1 MTIIDS
7 LFLELGI
14 DTSKFS
20 KDQQKALGKIKQFEG
35 QIKSAADKS
44 RGRIKTV
51 GEAFRDLASDSRLGS
66 SADHF
71 EGLADKIKKLGM
83 SMSVSGGA
91 GAPLGLM
98 ARGLGALLS
107 PAALGAAAIGLVGGE
122 VWDFNKKMTATNATI
137 YRNAQLSNMAGKNMW
152 AWGEAAKTVGGT
164 PEEMQAGIS
173 GLQTTVAGMM
183 IGVGNAS
190 SQLTGLARLS
200 MYGAKWNPQKGVD
213 IESLFAATYK
223 MGKSQGWA
231 KTWALVSGY
240 GLENQTEFN
249 LAMRG
254 PAGFADYQKAQSS
267 APKSIESILE
277 ESINAQ
283 AKLGERQ
290 MAADALA
297 EKAYGALQKP
307 MEMVVDWLAKIYGI
321 LDKTLGLIGRLVDF
335 LVPKSVLNAAATVIN
350 PALGSALKVGGI
362 LKDLLFPP
370 MRSAMT
376 RGMQNLMDHGASK
389 EDAAAIVGNMAQEST
404 MDPFARNGS
413 HVGLMQWSKKRQADF
428 AKQFGYQMGS
438 MVVPREKQF
447 KDQTM
452 FALDELTTSQR
463 TTAAAM
469 ARAKD
474 LMGKTRAFMELDE
487 VPKDNSLSK
496 RFDYAQQAAR
506 AAEGMVQAAAARSG
520 AAQNTVTS
528 ETTIGEI
535 NVHTPSTDPKAH
547 GAAVGDAISN
557 HPMINPA
564 AQATVSLAT
573 RGMTG

>member
-20 KDQQKALGKIKQFEG
+20 KDQQAALGKIQQFESQVKKTAG
-35 QIKSAADKS
+35 NA

-51 GEAFRDLASDSRLGS
+51 GEAFRDLANDSRLGS
-66 SADHF
+66 SAGHF
-71 EGLADKIKKLGM
+71 ENLADKIKMLGM

-107 PAALGAAAIGLVGGE
+107 PAALGAAAIGLVGVE
-122 VWDFNKKMTATNATI
+122 VWDFNKKMTAANATI

-152 AWGEAAKTVGGT
+152 AWGEAAKTVGGS

-173 GLQTTVAGMM
+173 GLQTVVAGMM

-213 IESLFAATYK
+213 IDSLFGATYK
-223 MGKSQGWA
+223 MGQSQGWA

-240 GLENQTEFN
+240 GLMNQTEFN

-254 PAGFADYQKAQSS
+254 PAGIADYKKAQAS

-277 ESINAQ
+277 ESLNAQ

-290 MAADALA
+290 IAADALA

-307 MEMVVDWLAKIYGI
+307 MESVVDWLTKIYGI
-321 LDKTLGLIGRLVDF
+321 LDSTLGLIGKIVDF
-335 LVPKSVLNAAATVIN
+335 FIPKQMIKEVKGIVQAGINTATGLIPTPVKDAAKSAFG
-350 PALGSALKVGGI
+350 ALGEMAHGVKTLMGLGVPMLEASALI
-362 LKDLLFPP
+362 
-370 MRSAMT
+370 
-376 RGMQNLMDHGASK
+376 
-389 EDAAAIVGNMAQEST
+389 GNQMQESS
-404 MDPFARNGS
+404 MDPMARNASG
-413 HVGLMQWSKKRQADF
+413 HVGLMQWDKSRQADF
-428 AKQFGYQMGS
+428 KKRFGYEMGS
-438 MVVPREKQF
+438 SGVSADQQFIDQEK
-447 KDQTM
+447 
-452 FALDELTTSQR
+452 FALIELETTK
-463 TTAAAM
+463 
-469 ARAKD
+469 RAVSKA
-474 LMGKTRAFMELDE
+474 LAKIPSLLGKTFGVMHLDE
-487 VPKDNSLSK
+487 IVNDNSFSK
-496 RFDYAQQAAR
+496 RLSYAQQALDSIN
-506 AAEGMVQAAAARSG
+506 SG
-520 AAQNTVTS
+520 AARASAVQHNVTS
-528 ETTIGEI
+528 ETHIGEV
-535 NVHTPSTDPKAH
+535 NVHTPATDPKSHAN
-547 GAAVGDAISN
+547 AVAQGITN
-557 HPMINPA
+557 HPLINPA

>member
-20 KDQQKALGKIKQFEG
+20 KDQQQALGKIQQFES
-35 QIKSAADKS
+35 QVKRTASSA
-44 RGRIKTV
+44 RGKIRTV
-51 GEAFRDLASDSRLGS
+51 GEAFRDLVNDSRLGT
-66 SADHF
+66 SASHF
-71 EGLADKIKKLGM
+71 EGLADKIKMLGM

-91 GAPLGLM
+91 GAPLGMM

-107 PAALGAAAIGLVGGE
+107 PASLGAAAIGLVGVE
-122 VWDFNKKMTATNATI
+122 VWDFNKKMTAANATI

-173 GLQTTVAGMM
+173 GLQTAVAGMM

-213 IESLFAATYK
+213 IDSLFGATYK
-223 MGKSQGWA
+223 MGQQQGWA

-240 GLENQTEFN
+240 GLMNQTEFN

-254 PAGFADYQKAQSS
+254 PAGVADYKKAQAA

-290 MAADALA
+290 IAADALA

-307 MEMVVDWLAKIYGI
+307 METAVDWLSKIYGL
-321 LDKTLGLIGRLVDF
+321 LDQVVDFFIHPKKVYDKAVDAASRALAFGKSLSPTTLGV
-335 LVPKSVLNAAATVIN
+335 
-350 PALGSALKVGGI
+350 ALGTKIAKVFEG
-362 LKDLLFPP
+362 PASRS
-370 MRSAMT
+370 MSSAMET
-376 RGMQNLMDHGASK
+376 LMGRGLSR
-389 EDAAAIVGNMAQEST
+389 EDAASIVGNMAQESS
-404 MDPFARNGS
+404 MNPLVENAGHR
-413 HVGLMQWSKKRQADF
+413 GLMQWDKSRQADF
-428 AKQFGYQMGS
+428 AKRYGYAMGS
-438 MVVPREKQF
+438 AAVSQDKQF
-447 KDQTM
+447 KDQTL
-452 FALDELTTSQR
+452 FSLDELQTTQREAASAVAKARNLLDKTSAIMMLDERPGDSSLSQR
-463 TTAAAM
+463 FSYAEQALKSIDS
-469 ARAKD
+469 AK
-474 LMGKTRAFMELDE
+474 A
-487 VPKDNSLSK
+487 SSS
-496 RFDYAQQAAR
+496 A
-506 AAEGMVQAAAARSG
+506 VQH
-520 AAQNTVTS
+520 NVTS
-528 ETTIGEI
+528 ETHIGEV
-535 NVHTPSTDPKAH
+535 NVHTPATDPKSHAN
-547 GAAVGDAISN
+547 AVAQGITD
-557 HPMINPA
+557 HPLINPA
-564 AQATVSLAT
+564 AQGTVSLAT